1 MNKIL
6 LLLLKFKQPSTW
18 ASIAAITG
26 LVGYQI
32 PDATVQ
38 SIMQGITLIA
48 GIIGIWMDEGK
59 AVTKV
64 DGF

>member
-1 MNKIL
+1 MNKVL

-18 ASIAAITG
+18 ASVAAITG

-32 PDATVQ
+32 PDETVQ
-38 SIMQGITLIA
+38 SIMQGITIIA
-48 GIIGIWMDEGK
+48 GVIGIWVDEGK

-64 DGF
+64 EGF